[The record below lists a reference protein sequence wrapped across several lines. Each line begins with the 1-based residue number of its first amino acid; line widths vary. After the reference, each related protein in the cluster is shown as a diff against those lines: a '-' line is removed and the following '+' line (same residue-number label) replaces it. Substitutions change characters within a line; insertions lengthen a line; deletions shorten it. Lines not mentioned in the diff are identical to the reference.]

1 MKNIILVMAVILLPA
16 CVTLSGD
23 YQAFAFDAEG
33 NQLNENLILTASG
46 SGIYTLRN
54 SVCHTYPEATLR
66 IIDLDTGKE
75 LDGESP
81 YYCH

>member
-1 MKNIILVMAVILLPA
+1 MKNIILVLAVIFLPA

-23 YQAFAFDAEG
+23 YQAFVFDTEG
-33 NQLNENLILTASG
+33 NQLNENLILIASG

-54 SVCHTYPEATLR
+54 SVCHSYPGATLR

-75 LDGESP
+75 LEGESP
-81 YYCH
+81 YHCH

>member
-1 MKNIILVMAVILLPA
+1 MKNIISVMAVILLA
-16 CVTLSGD
+16 GCVTLSGD

-33 NQLNENLILTASG
+33 NQLNENVILTASG

-54 SVCHTYPEATLR
+54 AVCHTYPEATLR

-75 LDGESP
+75 LEGESP
-81 YYCH
+81 YHCH